1 MTATDHPQ
9 GAPALE
15 LRHINAG
22 YGEVPV
28 LRDVSLTVPAGSI
41 VALLGA
47 NGAGKSTTM
56 RVAAGLLKPSAGDVL
71 INDQAMTE
79 HPANQRVRRGLCL
92 IPEGRGIFRSLTVRE
107 NLALQVPPWS
117 DQAIDPAI
125 AAFPVLGQR
134 LNQVAGTMSG
144 GEQQMLAL
152 ARCYLSKPSVVLLDE
167 LSTGL
172 APIIV
177 REIFDT
183 LASLA
188 ATGVAMLIVEQYV
201 SQALA
206 LADTVHILNQ
216 GQIEHVGDPRALNQS
231 ALIESYLGSR
241 P

>member
-1 MTATDHPQ
+1 MTATDYSQ
-9 GAPALE
+9 RTPALE
-15 LRHINAG
+15 LRHIHAG

-28 LRDVSLTVPAGSI
+28 LRDVSLIVPAGSI

-71 INDQAMTE
+71 INGQAMTE

-125 AAFPVLGQR
+125 AAFPVLGKR

-152 ARCYLSKPSVVLLDE
+152 ARCYLSQPSVVLLDE

-201 SQALA
+201 SQALG
-206 LADTVHILNQ
+206 LADTVYILNQ
-216 GQIEHVGDPRALNQS
+216 GQIEHVGDPRALNQG

>member
-1 MTATDHPQ
+1 MTATDHSPR
-9 GAPALE
+9 APALE
-15 LRHINAG
+15 LRHIHAG
-22 YGEVPV
+22 YGNVPV
-28 LRDVSLTVPAGSI
+28 LRDVSLTVPPGSI

-71 INDQAMTE
+71 ITGQTMTG
-79 HPANQRVRRGLCL
+79 HPANQRVRHGLCL

-117 DQAIDPAI
+117 DQAIEPAI
-125 AAFPVLGQR
+125 AAFPVLGKR

-152 ARCYLSKPSVVLLDE
+152 ARCYLSRPSVVLLDE

-177 REIFDT
+177 REIFAT

-206 LADTVHILNQ
+206 LADTVYILNQ
-216 GQIEHVGDPRALNQS
+216 GQIEHVGDPRALSQS

>member
-1 MTATDHPQ
+1 MNATA
-9 GAPALE
+9 ALE
-15 LRHINAG
+15 LRNIRAG
-22 YGEVPV
+22 YGKVPV
-28 LRDVSLTVPAGSI
+28 LRDVSLAVPPGSI
-41 VALLGA
+41 VALLGV

-71 INDQAMTE
+71 ITGRAMTG

-117 DQAIDPAI
+117 DSPIDPAI
-125 AAFPVLGQR
+125 AAFPILGKR

-201 SQALA
+201 SQALT
-206 LADTVHILNQ
+206 LADTVYVLNQ
-216 GQIEHVGDPRALNQS
+216 GQIEHVGDPCALSQN

>member
-1 MTATDHPQ
+1 MKANADPQ
-9 GAPALE
+9 PAPALE
-15 LRHINAG
+15 LRGIHAG
-22 YGEVPV
+22 YGKVPV
-28 LRDVSLTVPAGSI
+28 LRDVSLTVPPGSI
-41 VALLGA
+41 VALLGV
-47 NGAGKSTTM
+47 NGVGKSTAM
-56 RVAAGLLKPSAGDVL
+56 RVAGGLLRPSSGDVL
-71 INDQAMTE
+71 IGGEVMTE
-79 HPANQRVRRGLCL
+79 RAANQRLRQGLCL
-92 IPEGRGIFRSLTVRE
+92 IPEGRGIFRSLSVRE

-117 DQAIDPAI
+117 DSPVDPAI
-125 AAFPVLGQR
+125 AAFPVLGKR

-152 ARCYLSKPSVVLLDE
+152 ARCYLSRPSVVLLDE

-206 LADTVHILNQ
+206 LADTAYILNQ
-216 GQIEHVGDPRALNQS
+216 GQIEYAGDPRALNEG
-231 ALIESYLGSR
+231 ALIQSYLGG
-241 P
+241 

>member
-1 MTATDHPQ
+1 VPHP
-9 GAPALE
+9 
-15 LRHINAG
+15 R
-22 YGEVPV
+22 
-28 LRDVSLTVPAGSI
+28 S
-41 VALLGA
+41 
-47 NGAGKSTTM
+47 
-56 RVAAGLLKPSAGDVL
+56 
-71 INDQAMTE
+71 
-79 HPANQRVRRGLCL
+79 
-92 IPEGRGIFRSLTVRE
+92 RGIFRSLTVRE

-117 DQAIDPAI
+117 DQAIGPAI
-125 AAFPVLGQR
+125 AAFPVLGKR

-152 ARCYLSKPSVVLLDE
+152 ARCYLSRPSVVLLDE

-172 APIIV
+172 APIVV

-206 LADTVHILNQ
+206 LADTVYILSQ
-216 GQIEHVGDPRALNQS
+216 GQIEHVGDPRALSQS